1 MRTLFLVLFLI
12 IGNFKFFAQDSIPF
26 TKDFR
31 LYEGLYLNYNEFR
44 VNWPIPKE
52 KIITKIDKDQLDF
65 YSKLIEED
73 IIEYKERDGNVTKI
87 ASDKVWGY
95 CQNNTVFL
103 NINKSFF
110 RIPIFG
116 AVSSFLATI
125 EVQSI
130 SQGYDPFMNPIIGSS
145 QSKTKE
151 IRQFLFDFYTN
162 EVVPLTNES
171 VESCLKKDTLI
182 FNEYNQL
189 NKKKKKEF
197 ASKYIRLYN
206 EKHPVYFPKE

>member
-1 MRTLFLVLFLI
+1 MRILILVLCLVAGHF
-12 IGNFKFFAQDSIPF
+12 NFFAQDSIAF

-52 KIITKIDKDQLDF
+52 KIITTIDKEQLDF
-65 YSKLIEED
+65 YSKLIEQD
-73 IIEYKERDGNVTKI
+73 VIEYKERDGNVAKI

-116 AVSSFLATI
+116 ALSSFLATV

-145 QSKTKE
+145 QSKVKE

-162 EVVPLTNES
+162 EVMPLTTEK
-171 VESCLKKDTLI
+171 VETYLIRDSLI
-182 FNEYNQL
+182 FSEYSQL
-189 NKKKKKEF
+189 SKKKKREF
-197 ASKYIRLYN
+197 TSKYIRMYN
-206 EKHPVYFPKE
+206 EKHPIYFPKE